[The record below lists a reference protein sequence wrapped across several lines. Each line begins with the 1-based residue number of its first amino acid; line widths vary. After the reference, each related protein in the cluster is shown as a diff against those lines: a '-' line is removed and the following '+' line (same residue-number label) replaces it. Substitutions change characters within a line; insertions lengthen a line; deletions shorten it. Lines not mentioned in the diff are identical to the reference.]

1 MGAQSK
7 IITKA
12 TLSRMKKRNDFKT
25 ETFECGTNGG
35 GFTDTHSINLARNK
49 RKVQQY
55 PKYSRFIMK
64 SFTILILQTC
74 LSYKN
79 IWSMR
84 YMKKSTSTDICDK
97 TNFKRMR
104 LSRYFSPIYER
115 IAIFIEKWYRKI
127 PHSSF
132 NFLHS
137 PHWKTTIP
145 KYR

>member
-1 MGAQSK
+1 MWDKRWRIHRYPLDKSCPKRAQSAAIPK
-7 IITKA
+7 ILPIYYEIIYDIDIKN
-12 TLSRMKKRNDFKT
+12 MF
-25 ETFECGTNGG
+25 
-35 GFTDTHSINLARNK
+35 I
-49 RKVQQY
+49 VQ
-55 PKYSRFIMK
+55 KI
-64 SFTILILQTC
+64 
-74 LSYKN
+74 
-79 IWSMR
+79 
-84 YMKKSTSTDICDK
+84 YMEYEIYEKSTSTDICDK